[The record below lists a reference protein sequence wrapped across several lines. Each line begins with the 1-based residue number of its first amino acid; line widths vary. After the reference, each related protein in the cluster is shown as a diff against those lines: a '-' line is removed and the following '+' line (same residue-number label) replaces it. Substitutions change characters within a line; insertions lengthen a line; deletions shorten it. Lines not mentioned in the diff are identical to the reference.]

1 MKMFEN
7 IEDIEPVFDRNA
19 HLAKFGKK
27 LTDEDIPWNFRKAL
41 SLGEVG
47 VGKTSREEKLPRE
60 PANVSLADIKEP

>member
-27 LTDEDIPWNFRKAL
+27 LTDEDIP
-41 SLGEVG
+41 
-47 VGKTSREEKLPRE
+47 
-60 PANVSLADIKEP
+60 